1 MTTCLL
7 CAFIANEN
15 SVPEP
20 EPEPAPLTP
29 LTTLTTQ
36 ETPSAT
42 KLNRDQ
48 TVGVDP
54 GYYWRPIGSDAPRG
68 VKLQLLG
75 KGCVASY
82 GVLGTRLDGY
92 WTHYAPLPT
101 LRKE

>member
-7 CAFIANEN
+7 CAFLASES
-15 SVPEP
+15 SVPNELLNA
-20 EPEPAPLTP
+20 PAPQAV
-29 LTTLTTQ
+29 TQ
-36 ETPSAT
+36 
-42 KLNRDQ
+42 LNRDQ

-54 GYYWRPIGSDAPRG
+54 KYYWRPIGSDTPRG

-75 KGCVASY
+75 HGGVATY

-101 LRKE
+101 MKKA